1 MLSNYSSRLL
11 VGNIL
16 LLIVVAATAFYGGS
30 KFAAPGHVSVN
41 SLARRSL
48 TEAYTYES
56 YDTMLVF
63 GDSITQY
70 GNSIDRGGY
79 VARLANYYQ
88 RQMDVINRGFAGYNS
103 SGALEIANTVL
114 PKTSILSTGRLFNM
128 VRSSSSSLLWP
139 TRTENFP
146 GNARKLQLCIL
157 FFGANDALVSS
168 KDNSNTLDNYYKSMH
183 SLVAM
188 LQDSDSAHYSPDTRI
203 LIITPPP
210 VGELM
215 LSEPKLTNNRTS
227 KYVEVAKKVAT
238 EVNVPYIDLFSKF
251 QALVKKDQAR
261 DNSNNKYDGYDKYFI
276 DGVHPNA
283 AGNSVIFDLI
293 MSTINSTWPEIAPS
307 APKS

>member
-1 MLSNYSSRLL
+1 
-11 VGNIL
+11 
-16 LLIVVAATAFYGGS
+16 
-30 KFAAPGHVSVN
+30 
-41 SLARRSL
+41 
-48 TEAYTYES
+48 
-56 YDTMLVF
+56 MLVF